1 METVR
6 GRSESRKEAPAERRE
21 TGSSPG
27 SEVRKNEVTIPSPL
41 QLHPNTPS
49 CSTSSPSTPIII
61 PGWGIPGESNSC
73 LATELMFDCRLMQKI
88 ENTKIQGKS
97 LVTFVLSDATKED
110 RPVLMAI
117 VPHPIAFPCL
127 SHRHEAIRL
136 STRLFTT
143 PVRCCYQVLFALL
156 SAQCRQ
162 PSNTTDASLEPS
174 M

>member
-1 METVR
+1 MR

-73 LATELMFDCRLMQKI
+73 LATELMFDCRLMQKNK
-88 ENTKIQGKS
+88 NTKNKREVSSHLRLVRCNQRGSAS
-97 LVTFVLSDATKED
+97 LDGD
-110 RPVLMAI
+110 RPASDRISLFVA
-117 VPHPIAFPCL
+117 PTRGH
-127 SHRHEAIRL
+127 
-136 STRLFTT
+136 STIN
-143 PVRCCYQVLFALL
+143 PSIYYSSQMLL
-156 SAQCRQ
+156 SSTFR
-162 PSNTTDASLEPS
+162 PSFRAMSPTFKYD
-174 M
+174 